1 MGFHVSLSIFHSMGV
16 WQRPGRPGRR
26 RAQEAVICN
35 LCDAGS
41 SKLVEDALAV
51 DCGVGW
57 GIQAELSYFVFI
69 LESDLT
75 LDFIL

>member
-1 MGFHVSLSIFHSMGV
+1 M
-16 WQRPGRPGRR
+16 
-26 RAQEAVICN
+26 
-35 LCDAGS
+35 
-41 SKLVEDALAV
+41 EDALAV